1 MNHLPTSPNN
11 WWSTCIYKVCHA
23 MHKLL
28 TILCSYSCQDNSSLH
43 YNWYCIYSKYWLLKL
58 QSGYLGCRQ
67 ADETVAISGFLVTI
81 HVWHCKK
88 YPTFVWLLRFQCF
101 VNWWV
106 VGNKHALFLFLACMW
121 TVRVRVFDR
130 KHALFIFLA
139 RMSVINYQS
148 ISQKHA
154 LFIFLVMYV
163 NCKESLTTISLAYIM
178 YIYQP

>member
-106 VGNKHALFLFLACMW
+106 VGNKHTLFVFLACMW

-130 KHALFIFLA
+130 KHALFFSL
-139 RMSVINYQS
+139 
-148 ISQKHA
+148 HA
-154 LFIFLVMYV
+154 WA
-163 NCKESLTTISLAYIM
+163 SLTIRVFHRNMHCSFSLWCMWTVKSHWLPLAYIM

>member
-1 MNHLPTSPNN
+1 
-11 WWSTCIYKVCHA
+11 

-67 ADETVAISGFLVTI
+67 ADETVAISGFLVTTCMALQKVPNLCMVTQVSVFCELVSSGEQTCI
-81 HVWHCKK
+81 VPFPCMHVNCESQSIWQETCI
-88 YPTFVWLLRFQCF
+88 
-101 VNWWV
+101 
-106 VGNKHALFLFLACMW
+106 
-121 TVRVRVFDR
+121 VF
-130 KHALFIFLA
+130 FLA

-163 NCKESLTTISLAYIM
+163 NCKESLTTIGLHNVHLPALKVLNLNLKSNYAPDSM
-178 YIYQP
+178 HD